1 MNSAKPDYIQLK
13 SETYL
18 NQIVNYAEGLL
29 DVKFH
34 SMGENRYS
42 TFCPFHAETKN
53 SFRVYV
59 NGKDE
64 VRFHCFGACGSEWD
78 LYDIIMLRKKCG
90 FREAQRIWAEYL
102 NIKDFS
108 PFDGKSSRIPEPDIE
123 PEPDDTVLFA
133 EPEPDPEI
141 ITALDEGAC
150 FYNKLL
156 LSDEEGFSEIFK
168 YLLRRG
174 VGKDLISRFK
184 IGYAP
189 SYSDTRYE
197 GRALISN
204 FLPRF
209 EKDYTTFKPFD
220 KASLVRLLNDG
231 ASKAYFYY
239 RKQIDNSREKDI
251 FSKNYGD
258 YFAGKI
264 VFPIF
269 NSDASIV
276 GLIGRRTD
284 NRCARWIKQKTNTV
298 FSTKSWLYGIDKASR
313 YIKQY
318 RAVILVEGIFD
329 YFAFYNLLQDQEK
342 PIVVST
348 LGSHLT
354 DEALNIFKSLG
365 VEHFIIAY
373 DWDQAG
379 KNGIGKIASQVGGKV
394 YFLGGLKEGQDPYD
408 MLKHAVN
415 AIDGFSLDKLMTS
428 AKKTQEKTGKPVNIH
443 IMSRG
448 SDVVFET
455 TDAGN
460 TPDFLKGISEA
471 KEFIYDVDDFLPLL
485 SYDHGNKAMLEE
497 NLQQIIKLLE
507 TRPEKLKSEK
517 IFTIPANFL
526 KTEGYTDLGQ
536 ALILWIRLVI
546 EQQTR
551 RRKIA
556 ETDETL
562 ADWLRTSRQTISK
575 HKSNLKS
582 LGFLNIDASKKLQK
596 LSVKYFPKQT
606 DITP

>member
-1 MNSAKPDYIQLK
+1 M
-13 SETYL
+13 
-18 NQIVNYAEGLL
+18 
-29 DVKFH
+29 
-34 SMGENRYS
+34 
-42 TFCPFHAETKN
+42 
-53 SFRVYV
+53 
-59 NGKDE
+59 
-64 VRFHCFGACGSEWD
+64 
-78 LYDIIMLRKKCG
+78 
-90 FREAQRIWAEYL
+90 
-102 NIKDFS
+102 
-108 PFDGKSSRIPEPDIE
+108 PFDGKSLNIPEPDTE
-123 PEPDDTVLFA
+123 PEPDETVLFA
-133 EPEPDPEI
+133 EPELNHEI
-141 ITALDEGAC
+141 STALDEGAC

-156 LSDEEGFSEIFK
+156 LSEEEGFSEIFK

-174 VGKDLISRFK
+174 VGTDLIRKFN

-197 GRALISN
+197 GRALIFN

-220 KASLVRLLNDG
+220 KAGLVRLLNDG
-231 ASKAYFYY
+231 TSKAYFYY
-239 RKQIDNSREKDI
+239 RRQIDNSRGKDI

-264 VFPIF
+264 VFPIN
-269 NSDASIV
+269 NSDGNVI
-276 GLIGRRTD
+276 GLIGRRPD
-284 NRCARWIKQKTNTV
+284 NRGLRWMKQQTNTTI
-298 FSTKSWLYGIDKASR
+298 STKTWLYGIDKASR

-318 RAVILVEGIFD
+318 RTVIIVEGIFD

-354 DEALNIFKSLG
+354 NEALNIFKSLG

-379 KNGIGKIASQVGGKV
+379 KKGIVKIASQVGGKV
-394 YFLGGLKEGQDPYD
+394 YFLGGLKKGQDPYD

-415 AIDGFSLDKLMTS
+415 AIDGFSLNKLMTS

-448 SDVVFET
+448 SLKQSDVVFET

-460 TPDFLKGISEA
+460 APDFLKGISEA

-485 SYDHGNKAMLEE
+485 SYNHGNKAMLDE
-497 NLQQIIKLLE
+497 NLQEIIKLLE
-507 TRPEKLKSEK
+507 ARPEKPKSEK
-517 IFTIPANFL
+517 IFKLPTNFL
-526 KTEGYTDLGQ
+526 KDEGYTDLGQ

-551 RRKIA
+551 KRKIS

-575 HKSNLKS
+575 HKSKLKN
-582 LGFLNIDASKKLQK
+582 LGFLNIDTSKKLQK
-596 LSVKYFPKQT
+596 FSVNYFPKQT
-606 DITP
+606 DITT